1 MSPNHRS
8 KADRAVVATTGDDNN
23 VAVLLFWLLVEV
35 SVTSKE
41 GDGVRRRD
49 GRGAS
54 IPPPPLTL
62 TLLSVK
68 EEVVKAVASPPVVHQ
83 SS

>member
-1 MSPNHRS
+1 
-8 KADRAVVATTGDDNN
+8 
-23 VAVLLFWLLVEV
+23 VEV

-62 TLLSVK
+62 TLTLLSVK

>member
-1 MSPNHRS
+1 M
-8 KADRAVVATTGDDNN
+8 
-23 VAVLLFWLLVEV
+23 EV

-62 TLLSVK
+62 TLTLTLLSVK

>member
-1 MSPNHRS
+1 
-8 KADRAVVATTGDDNN
+8 
-23 VAVLLFWLLVEV
+23 VEV

>member
-1 MSPNHRS
+1 
-8 KADRAVVATTGDDNN
+8 
-23 VAVLLFWLLVEV
+23 
-35 SVTSKE
+35 
-41 GDGVRRRD
+41 
-49 GRGAS
+49 
-54 IPPPPLTL
+54 L